1 MTMEMEDGIL
11 EGVRLFNGRK
21 FFEAHE
27 VLEAVWLKAHGHRK
41 TLLHGLIQIAAAF
54 HHHTRGNPAG
64 LHSLLEKGCSKL
76 ERFGA
81 EAEGLGPRRFHAGTS
96 ALAETSGPIPPRGAP
111 GATAASHQ
119 TDTTMI
125 EPLRAGSLTM

>member
-1 MTMEMEDGIL
+1 MTMEIEDGIL

-27 VLEAVWLKAHGHRK
+27 ALEAVWLTAHGHRK
-41 TLLHGLIQIAAAF
+41 TLLHGLIQIAAGF

-64 LHSLLEKGCSKL
+64 FHSLLEKGCSKL

-81 EAEGLGPRRFHAGTS
+81 EAEGLDLAGFMLELRPWRKHLDRSPREVLPAPPLPRIR
-96 ALAETSGPIPPRGAP
+96 PIL
-111 GATAASHQ
+111 Q
-119 TDTTMI
+119 
-125 EPLRAGSLTM
+125 

>member
-1 MTMEMEDGIL
+1 MTMEIEDGIL

-27 VLEAVWLKAHGHRK
+27 VLEAVWLKAEGHRK

-81 EAEGLGPRRFHAGTS
+81 EAEGLDLAGFMLELRPWRKHLDRSPRLPT
-96 ALAETSGPIPPRGAP
+96 TPPRSPVSGW
-111 GATAASHQ
+111 
-119 TDTTMI
+119 TD
-125 EPLRAGSLTM
+125 R

>member
-1 MTMEMEDGIL
+1 MTMEIEDGIL

-27 VLEAVWLKAHGHRK
+27 VLEAVWLKAEGHRK
-41 TLLHGLIQIAAAF
+41 TLLDGLIQIAAAF

-64 LHSLLEKGCSKL
+64 FHSLLEKGCSKL

-81 EAEGLGPRRFHAGTS
+81 EAEGLDLAGFMLELRPWRKHLERSPREVLPAPPLPRIR
-96 ALAETSGPIPPRGAP
+96 PIL
-111 GATAASHQ
+111 Q
-119 TDTTMI
+119 
-125 EPLRAGSLTM
+125 

>member
-1 MTMEMEDGIL
+1 MTMDIEHGIL
-11 EGVRLFNGRK
+11 EGLRLFNGRE

-27 VLEAVWLKAHGHRK
+27 ALEAVWLKAEGQRK

-64 LHSLLEKGCSKL
+64 LHSLLEKGYTKL

-81 EAEGLGPRRFHAGTS
+81 EAEGLDLAGFMLQLRPWRKYLDRS
-96 ALAETSGPIPPRGAP
+96 SRKPIPAPPLPRIK
-111 GATAASHQ
+111 SIVQ
-119 TDTTMI
+119 
-125 EPLRAGSLTM
+125 